1 VQKLFTHE
9 TIDFDVLKRMA
20 YNKRWAEV
28 EEGVI
33 PLTAADSDFP
43 AAPEL
48 CQGLK
53 EFITPGYFPYVP
65 NRGYP
70 EVRRSIACK
79 LNERKG
85 EGVDPELV
93 LLVDSAARGMA
104 IIAQTVLQPGDEA
117 LVFDPVDF
125 LFAKS
130 VEAAGASPV
139 LFPARLK
146 GNRSDLRELESYITP
161 KTRMLG
167 LCNPHNP
174 LGTLY
179 TEDDLRLILDL
190 AETYRLFI
198 MNDEIWSDIVFE
210 PGSFLSILKA
220 DPSRRDRVISVY
232 GFSKSFGIAGLRA
245 GCIYTQNREIFEK
258 LVDVSQV
265 ETTIG
270 GISLLSQAAAGIC
283 MEKCFYW
290 NEAFVQ
296 KMRENRDYALSRI
309 DAMPGIHCHR
319 PDATFLLFPDI
330 TGTGLS
336 SEELVRYLRG
346 RHKLALVPG
355 TPNFFGPGGEGH
367 VRICLSTS
375 QEILKAGMDRLEA
388 GLLELAKNKKA

>member
-1 VQKLFTHE
+1 MQNIFSHE
-9 TIDFDVLKRMA
+9 TIDFDVLKRLA
-20 YNKRWAEV
+20 YNKRWAEI
-28 EEGVI
+28 EDGMI

-43 AAPEL
+43 VAPEL
-48 CQGLK
+48 CEGLK
-53 EFITPGYFPYVP
+53 EFINAGYFPYVP

-79 LNERKG
+79 LNERKN
-85 EGVDPELV
+85 EGVDPELL
-93 LLVDSAARGMA
+93 LLVDSAARGMQ
-104 IIAQTVLQPGDEA
+104 IIAQTVLKPGDEA
-117 LVFDPVDF
+117 LIFDPVDF

-130 VEAAGASPV
+130 VEAAGAKPV

-146 GNRSDLRELESYITP
+146 GNRIDLRDIENYITP

-179 TEDDLRLILDL
+179 TGEDLNLILDL
-190 AETYRLFI
+190 ADKYRLFI

-210 PGSFLSILKA
+210 ARSFLSILA
-220 DPSRRDRVISVY
+220 AGPLRRDRVISVY
-232 GFSKSFGIAGLRA
+232 GFSKSFGIAGMRA
-245 GCIYTQNREIFEK
+245 GCVYTHNREIFEK
-258 LVDVSQV
+258 IVDVSQV

-270 GISLLSQAAAGIC
+270 GISLLSQIAARIC

-296 KMRENRDYALSRI
+296 KMQENRDYALSRI
-309 DAMPGIHCHR
+309 ASMPGIHCHK

-330 TGTGLS
+330 TETGLT
-336 SEELVRYLRG
+336 SEALVNYLRD
-346 RHKLALVPG
+346 RHKLVLVPG

-375 QEILKAGMDRLEA
+375 QEILKIAMDRLEA
-388 GLLELAKNKKA
+388 GLRELAKN